1 MNSLDKGRV
10 PNSSEAMKAFS
21 LAGRVALISG
31 GARGIGAEIALAFA
45 SAGAN
50 VMVTDINEE
59 QGRQT
64 VEKIA
69 SFGGVAEFMRLD
81 AADEANW
88 ESVLATTLQRFGG
101 LDVLVN
107 NAGIELF
114 QFLTDTRV
122 EDFRRIL
129 DVNVTGVFLGCKHA
143 MRAMRP
149 GGAAGNGGSII
160 NLSSIG
166 GLVGFTGLGAY
177 VASKGAVRLLTK
189 SVAVECGQLG
199 LGIRC
204 NSIHP
209 GLVKT
214 EMGQQV
220 LQQYVDF
227 KLVPDLD
234 SAKSEFVAAHPIGFL
249 GEPVDIALAALYLA
263 SDAARWVTGAELAVD
278 GGFTAI

>member
-1 MNSLDKGRV
+1 MNAHGAGQLPKA
-10 PNSSEAMKAFS
+10 SEALAAFS
-21 LAGRVALISG
+21 LQGKVALISG
-31 GARGIGAEIALAFA
+31 GGRGIGAEIATAFA
-45 SAGAN
+45 SAGAR
-50 VMVTDINEE
+50 VMVTDILEE
-59 QGRQT
+59 QGNQT
-64 VEKIA
+64 VSMIRG
-69 SFGGVAEFMRLD
+69 FGGAAEFLRLD
-81 AADEANW
+81 ATNEANW
-88 ESVLATTLQRFGG
+88 ESAIAHTISKLGG
-101 LDVLVN
+101 LEIVAN
-107 NAGIELF
+107 NAGIETF
-114 QFLTDTRV
+114 QFLADTRV

-149 GGAAGNGGSII
+149 GGDAGKGGSII

-189 SVAVECGQLG
+189 SVAVECGQLA

-204 NSIHP
+204 NSVHP
-209 GLVKT
+209 GLVNT

-227 KLVPDLD
+227 KLAPDLATAT
-234 SAKSEFVAAHPIGFL
+234 SAFKAAHPIGFL
-249 GEPVDIALAALYLA
+249 GEPVDIALAAVYLA
-263 SDAARWVTGAELAVD
+263 SDASRWVTGAELTVD